1 MEFAQSHSPGESDG
15 KTIFLL
21 PFSTMTRRHLPLW
34 HLLRTKD
41 SEVAPSPGQPNEVKY
56 FIPCRLQAPS
66 WEDLLGQR

>member
-1 MEFAQSHSPGESDG
+1 
-15 KTIFLL
+15 
-21 PFSTMTRRHLPLW
+21 MTRRHLPLW